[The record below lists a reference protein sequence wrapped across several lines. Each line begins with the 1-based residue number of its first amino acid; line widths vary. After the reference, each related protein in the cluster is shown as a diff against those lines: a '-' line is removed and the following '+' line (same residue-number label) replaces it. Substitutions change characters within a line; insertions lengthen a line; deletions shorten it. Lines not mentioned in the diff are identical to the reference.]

1 MLRFVQ
7 FTLHKIMYC
16 IIDITTVVKDYVH
29 IKFVFGYYEV
39 KLIRNF
45 KSWAYILLGYS
56 EVLTTSKTKFL

>member
-45 KSWAYILLGYS
+45 KS
-56 EVLTTSKTKFL
+56 